1 MLELITLII
10 SQDFCLKQLQWWW
23 KQGAVLII
31 IAAYY
36 IIIIDAFFIYKWLLC
51 KVTGLVFIIIDAY
64 YIIDTFLNRQRA
76 VFIDGTLRQRR
87 NGQLTMSRKK
97 QCQKLHFSLV
107 WRCKMVE
114 THRNKTGTR
123 SSIMSCTRL
132 TRYLPEREE
141 FWWGCQPLSTWKERS
156 FEYEIW

>member
-1 MLELITLII
+1 MLNFNHLPFSWFWIVSNIYSVLQCHILVQLYFLFILIN
-10 SQDFCLKQLQWWW
+10 
-23 KQGAVLII
+23 G
-31 IAAYY
+31 Y
-36 IIIIDAFFIYKWLLC
+36 C

-64 YIIDTFLNRQRA
+64 YIIETFLNRQRA
-76 VFIDGTLRQRR
+76 VFIGGTSRQRR

-97 QCQKLHFSLV
+97 QCPKLHFSLV

-114 THRNKTGTR
+114 RHRNKTGTR

-132 TRYLPEREE
+132 TRYLPERS
-141 FWWGCQPLSTWKERS
+141 WRRRWILVRVATTVKMTYNLERS

>member
-1 MLELITLII
+1 MEYL
-10 SQDFCLKQLQWWW
+10 FY
-23 KQGAVLII
+23 
-31 IAAYY
+31 AAMPYSCS
-36 IIIIDAFFIYKWLLC
+36 DALFFIFINAYC

-64 YIIDTFLNRQRA
+64 YIIETFLNRQRA
-76 VFIDGTLRQRR
+76 VFIGGTLRQRR
-87 NGQLTMSRKK
+87 NGQLTTSRKK

-114 THRNKTGTR
+114 RHGNKTGTR

-132 TRYLPEREE
+132 TRYLPERDE
-141 FWWGCQPLSTWKERS
+141 FWWGCQPLWRWPATWKERS